1 MPNLYKTSLSS
12 LPFFVPTSTIPAGYT
27 QRMLPVG
34 VSSYSGQRQAQTYI
48 ATVQVVLIQGVALH
62 VLSDANPRTDLNKA
76 LPFQLFH
83 LYTTSMSSPDGDIPF
98 KHGDYFVPTS
108 PLVGLVTNTQHPI
121 RGIQAYPQVVE
132 LLIERKL

>member
-1 MPNLYKTSLSS
+1 MPNLYKTNLSS
-12 LPFFVPTSTIPAGYT
+12 LPFFVSTDTLAAGYT

-34 VSSYSGQRQAQTYI
+34 VSSFSGQRSIQTYI

-62 VLSDANPRTDLNKA
+62 VLSDANPRTDLKGVG
-76 LPFQLFH
+76 PFQFFH
-83 LYTTSMSSPDGDIPF
+83 LYTTSTSAPDGDIPY

-108 PLVGLVTNTQHPI
+108 SLVGLVTNTQHPI
-121 RGIQAYPQVVE
+121 RGIQAYPQVIE